1 MGSMKRALL
10 ALIACIIA
18 LAGAAPE
25 AMAAGAERGPV
36 VKLGDSQ
43 FGRVLFSGG
52 DRALYLFTRDPRNKT
67 RCYGDCAEAWP
78 PLYAK
83 GRPRAGRGVDPDR
96 LGTIKRRDGRRQVTY
111 KGHALYF
118 YVHDPKGQVLCND
131 VFEFG
136 GTWFALDS
144 KGRPAA

>member
-1 MGSMKRALL
+1 MKRAFLVLAASALL
-10 ALIACIIA
+10 F
-18 LAGAAPE
+18 AGMVPN
-25 AMAAGAERGPV
+25 AMAAGAKRGPV

-78 PLYAK
+78 PLYAQ
-83 GRPRAGRGVDPDR
+83 GRPRAGEGVDRDL
-96 LGTIKRRDGRRQVTY
+96 LGTIKRRGGRGQVTY
-111 KGHALYF
+111 MGQALYS
-118 YVHDPKGQVLCND
+118 YVHDPKGEVLCND

-136 GTWFALDS
+136 GTWFALDAQGS
-144 KGRPAA
+144 PPS

>member
-1 MGSMKRALL
+1 
-10 ALIACIIA
+10 
-18 LAGAAPE
+18 
-25 AMAAGAERGPV
+25 MAAGAKRGPV

-52 DRALYLFTRDPRNKT
+52 ALYLFTRDPRNKT

-83 GRPRAGRGVDPDR
+83 GQPRAGRGVDPDR
-96 LGTIKRRDGRRQVTY
+96 LGTIKRRDGRNQVTY

-144 KGRPAA
+144 KGNPPS